1 MANLTPKQQRFV
13 DEYLVDLNGSAAAIR
28 AGYGEAGSRVAAHR
42 LLTNANVRAS
52 IEAKQAL
59 DSQALQ
65 IERQDAIKGLLEAV
79 EQARVLG
86 DPGAMISGWTA
97 IGRMLGFFASD
108 RVSVV
113 VASAAVGAEVA
124 RLEELSDA
132 ELSKLAGLGAM

>member
-1 MANLTPKQQRFV
+1 MAYLTPRQQRFV

-52 IEAKQAL
+52 IEARQAL

-65 IERQDAIKGLLEAV
+65 IERQDAVKGLLEAV

-97 IGRMLGFFASD
+97 IGRMLGFFAPQQH
-108 RVSVV
+108 VV

-132 ELSKLAGLGAM
+132 ELLKLAGCGAA